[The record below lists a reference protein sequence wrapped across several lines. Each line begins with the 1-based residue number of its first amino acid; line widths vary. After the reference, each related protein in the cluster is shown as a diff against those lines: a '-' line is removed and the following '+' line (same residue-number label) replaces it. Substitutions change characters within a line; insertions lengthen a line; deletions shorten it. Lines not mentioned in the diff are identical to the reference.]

1 MSFARLFPAKKPLIG
16 VIHLPALPGAPLY
29 KGDMEAIYQRSVKE
43 ALIFDRSGVDA
54 LIVENFGD
62 APFFPEQVPP
72 ATVAAMGGIC
82 REIARQ
88 ISIPL
93 GVNVLRN
100 DGAAA
105 LSIAEASGADFIR
118 INVHIGAVVADQG
131 LIQGKAHEVLRL
143 RRLLGS
149 QALIFAD
156 VGVKHASPLA
166 GTGLLQETRDLSER
180 GMADAVIVSGSGT
193 GHPTS
198 IQDLKTV
205 KENSA
210 LPVLI
215 GSGTSLQNLAQLNQ
229 YADGY
234 IVGSAFKEEG
244 RAQKPVSETAVE
256 HFVKGYQSII

>member
-1 MSFARLFPAKKPLIG
+1 MTFSELFPGSKPLIA

-29 KGDMEAIYQRSVKE
+29 SGDMEAIYQRAVRE
-43 ALIFDRSGVDA
+43 ARVFDNCDVDA
-54 LIVENFGD
+54 IIVENFGD
-62 APFFPEQVPP
+62 APFFPETVPP

-82 REIARQ
+82 REIRRQ
-88 ISIPL
+88 INTPI

-149 QALIFAD
+149 KVLIFAD

-198 IQDLKTV
+198 LEDLQTV

-215 GSGTSLQNLAQLNQ
+215 GSGTTLQSLPDLDRF
-229 YADGY
+229 ADGY
-234 IVGSAFKEEG
+234 IVGSAFKEAG
-244 RAQKPVSETAVE
+244 KAQNPVSQAATEA
-256 HFVKGYQSII
+256 FVKAFRNRD